1 MPFPALKDEAKM
13 SVALLGQNACPTFS
27 NGPAHGYGV
36 EIFFETLG
44 LWHAI
49 RYISV
54 VLLLKLLGFALA

>member
-1 MPFPALKDEAKM
+1 M